1 LFSTSQGKKIP
12 DPPVILKALILTG
25 AKMKKNHKPRKDT
38 DNISVVIPLYNEEK
52 NINPLLDRLINAL
65 EEIGADYE
73 IILVDDGS
81 KDATWEQI
89 FKASKIHPTLI
100 GLKLSRNFGHQG
112 ALLAGMTK
120 SRGKAI
126 VTMDG
131 DLQHPP
137 EIIPEMYKLWIE
149 GAEVVN
155 AIRINDK
162 TTSQF
167 KRFTSEYF
175 YKLFSFLSD
184 VELNKG
190 SSDFRLIDRR
200 VLENFLDFKDYDL
213 FIRGAITW
221 LGFNTMELPFIT
233 EKRRSGMTKFSLA
246 KMFRFAT
253 GAIVS
258 FSTKPLKITFFIGIV
273 TSGLAFAELIYVII
287 QYFMGNTVSGW
298 ASTLAVICFLFGV
311 LFIILGILGIYLA
324 RVFNALQNRPRYVVS
339 QEVGNSMV
347 GTPGSLK

>member
-1 LFSTSQGKKIP
+1 
-12 DPPVILKALILTG
+12 
-25 AKMKKNHKPRKDT
+25 
-38 DNISVVIPLYNEEK
+38 
-52 NINPLLDRLINAL
+52 
-65 EEIGADYE
+65 
-73 IILVDDGS
+73 
-81 KDATWEQI
+81 
-89 FKASKIHPTLI
+89 
-100 GLKLSRNFGHQG
+100 
-112 ALLAGMTK
+112 
-120 SRGKAI
+120 
-126 VTMDG
+126 
-131 DLQHPP
+131 
-137 EIIPEMYKLWIE
+137 
-149 GAEVVN
+149 
-155 AIRINDK
+155 
-162 TTSQF
+162 
-167 KRFTSEYF
+167 
-175 YKLFSFLSD
+175 

-347 GTPGSLK
+347 GTPGSLE